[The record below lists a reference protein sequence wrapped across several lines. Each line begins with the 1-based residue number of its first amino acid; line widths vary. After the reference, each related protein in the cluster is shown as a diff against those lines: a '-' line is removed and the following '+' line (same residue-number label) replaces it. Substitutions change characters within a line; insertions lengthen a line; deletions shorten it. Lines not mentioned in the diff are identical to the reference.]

1 MEAGM
6 VRLFAAIFILLAA
19 FQQASAGDGLR
30 VSLVSGGFGKSG
42 ATALFGLKV
51 DMDPGWH
58 AYWRSPGETGLP
70 PDLKVSA
77 ASGTAKI
84 FWPLP
89 ERFSASGFETV
100 GYRQSFIIP
109 IVASG
114 VDAGVGTEL
123 TVSGTLYAC
132 SDICVPFPV
141 SASAAA
147 AAGSGDGAAT
157 REIAR
162 WLARSPGGADRAG
175 VELQSVIRDGADLVA
190 TFTSREQMAAPQ
202 AFLDMGM
209 EAFGSLKSLDVDTT
223 GRTATARFG
232 IANLRQAPPDLA
244 KARIVISDGRSAP
257 IDTPFDLQH
266 EAATGILLVALLG
279 GFILNAMPCV
289 FPVLAIKLFLLVS
302 TDGAR
307 LRRSLFAMSAGVVA
321 TFLII
326 GLALAA
332 AKGAG
337 HAVGWGMQFQQPVF
351 LAAMAVLLCGFGASM
366 SGAFEILLP
375 SSVATKVSGAT
386 DGSGVWKSFL
396 QGMVLTLLATPCSA
410 PFVGTAVGYGLS
422 SGGYADV
429 LSVFAAMGLGMSA
442 PFLLLAIYPKAISLL
457 PRPGR
462 GMESVKHATAVAMFA
477 TAGWLLFLVYS
488 TGSNSALAVSLV
500 AAAAALVATA
510 VASWRMSAAQ
520 VVALLLA
527 PTLFLAPDLTSSGI
541 RWQKFEPD
549 RIDTLVSQ
557 GQTVFVDI
565 SADWCLT
572 CKVNERGVLA
582 TEETR
587 AVLQKTVPMKGDW
600 TRPDDEI
607 ARYLKAH
614 GRYGIPFY
622 LVVGPGAPAGILL
635 PELLTEDAV
644 RRAVER
650 AAH

>member
-1 MEAGM
+1 MLRILAF
-6 VRLFAAIFILLAA
+6 LAFIVVSC
-19 FQQASAGDGLR
+19 QQAVAGDGLR

-42 ATALFGLKV
+42 TTALFGLKV

-58 AYWRSPGETGLP
+58 AYWLSPGETGLP
-70 PDLKVSA
+70 PDLVVSA
-77 ASGTAKI
+77 SHGSTRI
-84 FWPLP
+84 YWPLP

-100 GYRQSFIIP
+100 GYRKSFIIP

-114 VDAGVGTEL
+114 VDAGIRTDVS
-123 TVSGTLYAC
+123 VSGTLFAC
-132 SDICVPFPV
+132 SDICVPFAV
-141 SASAAA
+141 NASAAA
-147 AAGSGDGAAT
+147 VPGSSDASVT
-157 REIAR
+157 RDIAR
-162 WLARSPGGADRAG
+162 WLAISPGGAGGSG
-175 VELQSVIRDGADLVA
+175 VALKSVVQDGGDLVA
-190 TFTSREQMAAPQ
+190 TFTAREKMAAPQ
-202 AFLDMGM
+202 AFLDTGT
-209 EAFGSLKSLDVDTT
+209 EAFGSLKSIDVDAD
-223 GRTATARFG
+223 GTATARFG
-232 IANLRQAPPDLA
+232 IASLRQAPPDLSR
-244 KARIVISDGRSAP
+244 ARIVISDGHSAP
-257 IDTPFDLQH
+257 IDTAFELQH
-266 EAATGILLVALLG
+266 EAAAGILLVALLG
-279 GFILNAMPCV
+279 GLILNAMPCV
-289 FPVLAIKLFLLVS
+289 FPVLAIKLFVLVA
-302 TDGAR
+302 TDKEK
-307 LRRSLFAMSAGVVA
+307 LRPSLMAMSAGVVS

-326 GLALAA
+326 GVALAA

-351 LAAMAVLLCGFGASM
+351 LAVMAVLLCGFGASM

-429 LSVFAAMGLGMSA
+429 LSVFAAMGVGMSA
-442 PFLLLAIYPKAISLL
+442 PFLLLALYPKAMALL

-462 GMESVKHATAVAMFA
+462 WMERVKHATAVAMFA

-488 TGSNSALAVSLV
+488 TGPNAALAVSLV
-500 AAAAALVATA
+500 ATAAALVATA
-510 VASWRMSAAQ
+510 VASWRMSAVQ
-520 VVALLLA
+520 MVALMLA
-527 PTLFLAPDLTSSGI
+527 PTLFLAPDLISSGI
-541 RWQKFEPD
+541 RWQKFEPG

-582 TEETR
+582 TQTTQ
-587 AVLQKTVPMKGDW
+587 AVLRKTVPMKGDW

-622 LVVGPGAPAGILL
+622 LVVGPGARDGILL

-650 AAH
+650 ASH

>member
-1 MEAGM
+1 MLRILAF
-6 VRLFAAIFILLAA
+6 LAFIVVSC
-19 FQQASAGDGLR
+19 QQVIAGDGLR

-70 PDLKVSA
+70 PDLKVSSA
-77 ASGTAKI
+77 HGASVAV

-100 GYRQSFIIP
+100 GYRKSFIIP
-109 IVASG
+109 IVASR
-114 VDAGVGTEL
+114 VDAEVGTDL
-123 TVSGTLYAC
+123 SVSGTLFAC

-141 SASAAA
+141 DASAAA
-147 AAGSGDGAAT
+147 APRASDATMT

-162 WLARSPGGADRAG
+162 WLAMSPGGAGGSKVA
-175 VELQSVIRDGADLVA
+175 LKSVVQDDGDLVA
-190 TFTSREQMAAPQ
+190 TFTSPNMTDPQ

-209 EAFGSLKSLDVDTT
+209 QAFGSLKSVDVDTE
-223 GRTATARFG
+223 GTATARFG
-232 IANLRQAPPDLA
+232 IVSLRQAPPDLSH
-244 KARIVISDGRSAP
+244 ARIVISDGHSSP
-257 IDTPFDLQH
+257 IETAFELRH
-266 EAATGILLVALLG
+266 EAAAGILIVALLG

-289 FPVLAIKLFLLVS
+289 FPVLAIKLFVLVA
-302 TDGAR
+302 TDKEK
-307 LRRSLFAMSAGVVA
+307 LRPSLMAMSAGVVS

-326 GLALAA
+326 GVALAA

-351 LAAMAVLLCGFGASM
+351 LAVMAVLLCGFGASM

-429 LSVFAAMGLGMSA
+429 LSVFAAMGVGMSA
-442 PFLLLAIYPKAISLL
+442 PFLLLALYPKAMTLL

-462 GMESVKHATAVAMFA
+462 WMERVKHATAVAMFA

-488 TGSNSALAVSLV
+488 TGSNAALAVSLA

-510 VASWRMSAAQ
+510 LASWRMSAVQ
-520 VVALLLA
+520 VAALLFA

-541 RWQKFEPD
+541 RWQKFEPQ
-549 RIDTLVSQ
+549 RIGGLVAQ
-557 GQTVFVDI
+557 GKTVFVDI

-582 TEETR
+582 TEETQ
-587 AVLQKTVPMKGDW
+587 AVLRKAVPMKGDW

-607 ARYLKAH
+607 ASYLKAH

-622 LVVGPGAPAGILL
+622 VVLGPGAPDGILL
-635 PELLTEDAV
+635 PELLTGEVV
-644 RRAVER
+644 RQAVER
-650 AAH
+650 ASR